1 VNAEF
6 LGCTEQL
13 VYVAFPVTDVD
24 ASGRVPE
31 RGVEAVDKSP
41 AEATAESL
49 A

>member
-1 VNAEF
+1 MALSSGGDLE
-6 LGCTEQL
+6 E
-13 VYVAFPVTDVD
+13 
-24 ASGRVPE
+24 GRVPE